1 MKLRAILSLQTIQK
15 LRRIAGVAGLSPDP
29 SGNKTALIDLL
40 CGPLSKPEAV
50 AARLDALTP
59 EQREFATALAAE
71 GGELLEA
78 EAVGELSNGF
88 VRPFRALLC
97 ALSEAGLVFQD
108 SETLGPD
115 CPLVGIPDPL
125 LRSIPVPQA
134 DQGRLRQVMKTTS
147 IGLLRAFAR
156 DLGALSRDAQR
167 PFVVQAIRAHL
178 LNPEH
183 LKAYMN
189 GLSEEKRAILSRI
202 LKVDEITP
210 EEIREG
216 VGGAS
221 ARELDE
227 MLWKTPLFFSPL
239 PARLRAARGQAPSS
253 ARQAGR
259 QAGGDRSRPNAA
271 IRLATD
277 LRQTMQAIADSQGG
291 HLQSRPEEA
300 LKEMPEPPAQVRN
313 NTPYLLH
320 DLATLLGFIE
330 QRRPRL
336 LKRGGLAKAELARQC
351 YRGDTDPGYPEFL
364 TLFTEASGMVHP
376 EGGFWRLSE
385 NVGERL
391 EEAIQMQKA
400 LLAFWQETERWNEW
414 TAARPASSARRDRID
429 ALKSLRQEVLKG
441 LRTCPKD
448 CWVAYPRFYR
458 LLVGSSEPFRHLAG
472 HPATGRALAAG
483 GTTADEL
490 LRRMFRGAL
499 TWMGLTVLGNPDAFA
514 LPLHR
519 EERASFRVTP
529 LGRALLEG
537 EGTEAFRDAAPPT
550 NPDARFVLQPNLE
563 ILSPPDL
570 PYARFIALFGLADL
584 KSIDVMTHFQITR
597 EAFQRAMNRGA
608 SGDAIR
614 EFLKTNSATGL
625 PDIVEALI
633 EECESKHGE
642 IEIGPASGYLTV
654 AREALL
660 DELYA
665 QTQIAVCLGLR
676 VSPTEAVLKPDTK
689 PEALIQLLH
698 KQGYMPRLMHA
709 LEDEK
714 NGRHQ
719 VVQRP
724 GKSPGYQA

>member
-15 LRRIAGVAGLSPDP
+15 LRRIAGVAGLPSDP

-40 CGPLSKPEAV
+40 CGPLSRPEAV
-50 AARLDALTP
+50 AARLDVLTP
-59 EQREFATALAAE
+59 EQREFVTALAAE
-71 GGELLEA
+71 GGELLET
-78 EAVGELSNGF
+78 EAVDELSNGF
-88 VRPFRALLC
+88 VRPFRALLS

-108 SETLGPD
+108 SETLGAD

-125 LRSIPVPQA
+125 LRSIPVPEA
-134 DQGRLRQVMKTTS
+134 DRGRLRQAMKTTS

-156 DLGALSRDAQR
+156 DLGVLSRDTRR

-189 GLSEEKRAILSRI
+189 GLSEEKRAILDRT

-216 VGGAS
+216 MEGT
-221 ARELDE
+221 RELDE
-227 MLWKTPLFFSPL
+227 MLWKTPLFFSP
-239 PARLRAARGQAPSS
+239 
-253 ARQAGR
+253 
-259 QAGGDRSRPNAA
+259 GDRSRQNAA

-277 LRQTMQAIADSQGG
+277 LRQAMQAIADSQGG

-300 LKEMPEPPAQVRN
+300 LKKMPQPPARVRD

-320 DLATLLGFIE
+320 DLATLLGLIE

-336 LKRGGLAKAELARQC
+336 LKHGGLARAELRKTRPC
-351 YRGDTDPGYPEFL
+351 CDTDPGYPEFL

-376 EGGFWRLSE
+376 EDGFWRLSE
-385 NVGERL
+385 NAVERL
-391 EEAIQMQKA
+391 EGAIQIQKA

-414 TAARPASSARRDRID
+414 TATRPVSPARRDRID

-441 LRTCPKD
+441 LRSCPKD
-448 CWVAYPRFYR
+448 CWVAYSRFYR
-458 LLVGSSEPFRHLAG
+458 LLVESSEPFRHLAE
-472 HPATGRALAAG
+472 HPATGRTLAAG

-490 LRRMFRGAL
+490 LRRMFQGAL

-514 LPLHR
+514 LPLHQ
-519 EERASFRVTP
+519 EARASFRVTP
-529 LGRALLEG
+529 PGRALLEG
-537 EGTEAFRDAAPPT
+537 EATGAFQDAAPPT

-570 PYARFIALFGLADL
+570 PYARYIALFGLADL
-584 KSIDVMTHFQITR
+584 KSIDVMTRFQITR

-625 PDIVEALI
+625 PDTVEALI

-665 QTQIAVCLGLR
+665 QTRIAVCLGLR
-676 VSPTEAVLKPDTK
+676 VSPTQAVLKPDTK
-689 PEALIQLLH
+689 PEALLQLLH

-709 LEDEK
+709 P
-714 NGRHQ
+714 
-719 VVQRP
+719 P
-724 GKSPGYQA
+724 GKSTGYQA